1 MPSGDLGATG
11 GGERGRRNGEPA
23 WMCWP
28 AKSSFLVDAGEA
40 GAVGLTPKRLLRSL
54 TTLSFLAIKEKLS
67 GERRIEDSACVQGE
81 ASEQR
86 CVRGAGR

>member
-1 MPSGDLGATG
+1 
-11 GGERGRRNGEPA
+11 
-23 WMCWP
+23 MCWP

-67 GERRIEDSACVQGE
+67 GERRE
-81 ASEQR
+81 
-86 CVRGAGR
+86 RG